1 MQVTV
6 LGSGSNVLAQQPQ
19 KEVGLLEGEKVILVA
34 DEDSYTLPDL
44 SGWSTRDV
52 LKVTAALDM
61 KLNQEGNGFLINQTP
76 APGETVQSGDQIQ
89 AEFSTDQEIPDEDE
103 VTEEE
108 QIDLEPEV
116 EEESDQ

>member
-1 MQVTV
+1 M
-6 LGSGSNVLAQQPQ
+6 LAQQPQ

-34 DEDSYTLPDL
+34 DEGVYTSDL